1 MLLWCILPLPPPVTH
16 LSSMVPLPPAVL
28 PNHDAVGRALLRED
42 NTYGVAHSHVVWV
55 QAGTGA
61 ALYVG
66 SSAAALDMA
75 FLRRR
80 KILRVVNCT
89 GNIPNFY
96 EGQSDL
102 LYYRFNVSRYRSRL
116 DEDTAREFV
125 DMLLFVSDGL
135 RGATAVLV
143 RCRAG
148 RHRAGVVAH
157 ACVMWFADQSLEEA
171 TTHLRRHRPQI
182 ELTDDF
188 VLLMRY
194 LESRLRQQPSL
205 HMRKCT

>member
-116 DEDTAREFV
+116 DEHTTDDFM
-125 DMLLFVSDGL
+125 DMLHFVTDGL

-143 RCRAG
+143 HCRAG
-148 RHRAGVVAH
+148 RHLAGAVAH
-157 ACVMWFADQSLEEA
+157 ACVVWIGAKTMQEA
-171 TTHLRRHRPQI
+171 NEHLRRHRPQI
-182 ELTDDF
+182 ELTHDF
-188 VLLMRY
+188 LPLMAY
-194 LESRLRQQPSL
+194 LESRLGQ
-205 HMRKCT
+205 